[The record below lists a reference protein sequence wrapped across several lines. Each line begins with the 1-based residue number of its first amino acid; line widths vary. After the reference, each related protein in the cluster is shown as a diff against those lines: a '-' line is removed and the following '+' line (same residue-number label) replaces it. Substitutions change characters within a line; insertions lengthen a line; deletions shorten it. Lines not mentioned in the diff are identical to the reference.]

1 MKHKDL
7 TAKIIECAY
16 KVHNTLGFG
25 FLESVYQNALLIELE
40 ENGLQAGKEVPCK
53 VFYGEKIVGDYV
65 ADIIV
70 EDKVIIELKS
80 VKDLHPAHEAQL
92 VNYLKATGLE
102 VGLLINFAESVKI
115 KRKVLDR
122 SSSLSEG
129 IDSLWN
135 PDARIQKEKI
145 NKSNP

>member
-7 TAKIIECAY
+7 TAKIIECAF

-40 ENGLQAGKEVPCK
+40 KNGLQAGKEVPIK
-53 VFYGEKIVGDYV
+53 VFYSEKIVGDYV

-70 EDKVIIELKS
+70 ENKVIIELKS

-102 VGLLINFAESVKI
+102 VGLLINFAESVKV

-122 SSSLSEG
+122 SSPLSE
-129 IDSLWN
+129 
-135 PDARIQKEKI
+135 
-145 NKSNP
+145 